1 MSKIKEQ
8 HILSIYGI
16 MFGIIIATILIFMLN
31 TNYIQKFTP
40 DYIDFSDCWVTDSGE
55 SADLSHISGS
65 LTVHTTLPTLREDDV
80 LYMNVKTANISVYLE
95 DKCLYQS
102 EVYNPH
108 FFGYTAGSYFVR
120 VPFET
125 GDSGKQL
132 TMIIDNPYHDGSG
145 KITQIRLGEGCNMLI
160 SNLEARFS
168 RLCISII
175 IVFIGIIF
183 MVLFIPMWK
192 KHSTGKELLYF
203 GLFSFSIGVFMLT
216 DSKLMQELFQ
226 NAHIYHVISE
236 MFMLLIIIPILL
248 FFESMYYNSKLQT
261 KITHIICLL
270 SALVFVV
277 SYTLAITGIK
287 DYHESIR
294 LTHITYGIAIVFIII
309 PTASG
314 ILHKQFKYIYHYIGL
329 ICLCVGALLDMVI
342 WSNAANMDTSFFTRI
357 GTLLFMCLE
366 ATQVLSQFLAQ
377 YRVGIRS
384 QLLEQ
389 LAYQD
394 GLTELL
400 NRTSY
405 IEDIHAL
412 EHTESSDD
420 ILIAFFDVNNLKPI
434 NDIHGHAAGDQLLVA
449 VANILRN
456 CFSNFAKCYRIG
468 GDEFVI
474 ITIGKDLEP
483 IFHDACKHMNEELH
497 KMYELHVFPYEVSV
511 ASGYSI
517 CHAGTDNLNDII
529 KQADANMYENKRK
542 MKESGKF
549 FP

>member
-1 MSKIKEQ
+1 MNRIKER
-8 HILSIYGI
+8 HILYIYSI
-16 MFGIIIATILIFMLN
+16 MFSIILATILIFMLN
-31 TNYIQKFTP
+31 SNYIQKFTP
-40 DYIDFSDCWVTDSGE
+40 DYIDFSDCWVTDNGDVVE
-55 SADLSHISGS
+55 LSHISGT
-65 LTVHTTLPTLREDDV
+65 LTVHTTLPTLQEDDV

-95 DKCLYQS
+95 EKCLYQS

-108 FFGYTAGSYFVR
+108 FFGYTSGSYFVR
-120 VPFET
+120 IPFET

-132 TMIIDNPYHDGSG
+132 TMVIDNPYQDGSG
-145 KITQIRLGEGCNMLI
+145 KITQIRLGDGSNMLI
-160 SNLEARFS
+160 SNLEARFF
-168 RLCISII
+168 RLCVSII
-175 IVFIGIIF
+175 IVFIGVVFII
-183 MVLFIPMWK
+183 LFIPMWK
-192 KHSTGKELLYF
+192 KHSTGRELLYF

-261 KITHIICLL
+261 KITHLICLL
-270 SALVFVV
+270 SALVFVI
-277 SYTLAITGIK
+277 SYTMAITGIK

-309 PTASG
+309 PTASS
-314 ILHKQFKYIYHYIGL
+314 ILQKQFKYIYHYIGL
-329 ICLCVGALLDMVI
+329 ICLCGGALLDMVS

-405 IEDIHAL
+405 IEDIQAL
-412 EHTESSDD
+412 EKTPSTDD
-420 ILIAFFDVNNLKPI
+420 VLIAFFDVNNLKPV

-449 VANILRN
+449 VANILRK
-456 CFSNFAKCYRIG
+456 CFSNIAKCYRIG

-474 ITIGKDLEP
+474 IAIGNNLEQV
-483 IFHDACKHMNEELH
+483 FHDACRHMDEDLQ
-497 KMYELHVFPYEVSV
+497 KMYELHVFPFEVSV

-517 CHAGTDNLNDII
+517 QHAGEENLNDII

-542 MKESGKF
+542 MKEAKKNK
-549 FP
+549 

>member
-1 MSKIKEQ
+1 MKRIKEK
-8 HILSIYGI
+8 HILVIYSI
-16 MFGIIIATILIFMLN
+16 MFSIILATILIFLLN
-31 TNYIQKFTP
+31 SNYIQKFIP

-55 SADLSHISGS
+55 SAELSHISGK

-80 LYMNVKTANISVYLE
+80 LYMNVKTANISIYLGE
-95 DKCLYQS
+95 ECLYQS

-120 VPFET
+120 IPFET

-132 TMIIDNPYHDGSG
+132 TMIIDNPYNDGSG
-145 KITQIRLGEGCNMLI
+145 KITQIRLGDGSNMLI

-175 IVFIGIIF
+175 IVFIGIVFII
-183 MVLFIPMWK
+183 LFIPMWK

-203 GLFSFSIGVFMLT
+203 GLFSFSIGIFMLT

-248 FFESMYYNSKLQT
+248 FFETMYYNSKLQT

-270 SALVFVV
+270 SALVFVI
-277 SYTLAITGIK
+277 SYTLAITGIM
-287 DYHESIR
+287 DYHETIR
-294 LTHITYGIAIVFIII
+294 LTHITYGIAIGFIIV
-309 PTASG
+309 PTAIS
-314 ILHKQFKYIYHYIGL
+314 IIHKQFKYIYHYIGL
-329 ICLCVGALLDMVI
+329 ICLCSGALLDMVI
-342 WSNAANMDTSFFTRI
+342 WTNAANMDTSFFTRI

-405 IEDIHAL
+405 IEDIQAL
-412 EHTESSDD
+412 ECDGSTADV
-420 ILIAFFDVNNLKPI
+420 LIAFFDVNNLKPV

-474 ITIGKDLEP
+474 IAIGNDLEQV
-483 IFHDACKHMNEELH
+483 FHDACKHMDEDLK
-497 KMYELHVFPYEVSV
+497 KMYELHVFPFEVSV

-517 CHAGTDNLNDII
+517 RHAGESDLNATIE
-529 KQADANMYENKRK
+529 QADANMYENKRK
-542 MKESGKF
+542 MKEAKNQ
-549 FP
+549 

>member
-1 MSKIKEQ
+1 MKIIKEK
-8 HILSIYGI
+8 HIIGIYSI
-16 MFGIIIATILIFMLN
+16 MFGIILTTILIFMLN
-31 TNYIQKFTP
+31 SNYIQKLTP

-55 SADLSHISGS
+55 SVELSHISGT
-65 LTVHTTLPTLREDDV
+65 LTVHTTLPALREDDV
-80 LYMNVKTANISVYLE
+80 LYMNVKTANISIYLE
-95 DKCLYQS
+95 EECLYQT
-102 EVYNPH
+102 ELYNPH

-120 VPFET
+120 VPFEI

-132 TMIIDNPYHDGSG
+132 TMVIDNPYHDGSG
-145 KITQIRLGEGCNMLI
+145 KITQIRLGDGSNMLI

-175 IVFIGIIF
+175 IVFIGIVFII
-183 MVLFIPMWK
+183 LFIPMWK
-192 KHSTGKELLYF
+192 KHSTGRELLYF

-270 SALVFVV
+270 SALVFAI

-294 LTHITYGIAIVFIII
+294 LTHITYGVAIVFIII
-309 PTASG
+309 PTASS
-314 ILHKQFKYIYHYIGL
+314 IFHKQFKFIYHYIGL
-329 ICLCVGALLDMVI
+329 ICLCGGALLDMVS
-342 WSNAANMDTSFFTRI
+342 WSNTSNMDTSFFTRI

-405 IEDIHAL
+405 IEDIQTL
-412 EHTESSDD
+412 EKSTSTDD
-420 ILIAFFDVNNLKPI
+420 VLIAFFDVNNLKPV

-456 CFSNFAKCYRIG
+456 CFSNIAKCYRIG

-474 ITIGKDLEP
+474 IAVGNNLEQV
-483 IFHDACKHMNEELH
+483 FHDACKHMDEDMQ
-497 KMYELHVFPYEVSV
+497 KMYELHVFPFEVSV

-517 CHAGTDNLNDII
+517 WHAGESNLNVVIE
-529 KQADANMYENKRK
+529 QADTNMYENKRK
-542 MKESGKF
+542 MKEAKK
-549 FP
+549 